1 MSTEEYIDSEGRK
14 WISAAQVADIWNER
28 AKKAGH
34 DSNYTRFSVR
44 QRRKDLKWI
53 QTPLGYLYLEDSEQ
67 KDSARTIPLRARS
80 VRRPDVTQRNKEKA
94 KLSEQAA

>member
-28 AKKAGH
+28 AKAEGIQ
-34 DSNYTRFSVR
+34 SNYTRFSVR

-53 QTPLGYLYLEDSEQ
+53 QTPLGYLYLENSDKE
-67 KDSARTIPLRARS
+67 DSARTISLRARS
-80 VRRPDVTQRNKEKA
+80 VRRPDVTQRNREKA
-94 KLSEQAA
+94 KSQEAA